1 VTSEALTGSA
11 DPLPDDGGR
20 LARDT
25 ATISLMTLLSR
36 VTGFARIAVVSAVLG
51 TTLLGNTYQTTNTVP
66 NLVFELFAAGMLQA
80 VLVPELVG
88 VLSARGRAE
97 GERIAGLVL
106 GALLAVLGVLA
117 LLGVLAAPLISR
129 ALFAGSP
136 AEGALRD
143 QQVWLGTV
151 FLWIFLPQVVFYA
164 IGMVGTA
171 VLNAQDRFAVPAF
184 APVLNNV
191 VVICAYLVFGALYGD
206 SDTLDLSVVEVAV
219 LAGGTTLAVVAFTAA
234 PALAVL
240 RRGFSL
246 RPRWGLGDPAI
257 RRLGRQGLWAGIF
270 LALTQVLLLAAVVLG
285 NAVEG
290 GVIVYQFGYT
300 FFLLPHALISIPVF
314 TAIYPSLARSAQ
326 RSDHAGY
333 RSLLRRGMTAVWVLT
348 LPAAAT
354 MVALGGPAARLV
366 LFGRAAASA
375 DEVAAT
381 MAAFA
386 VGLAPYGLFL
396 LLTRASYAEGEAR
409 LPTVVHVATT
419 VVGVAGMVTAA
430 LTLDGG
436 ARIAGLAGA
445 HSVAYVIGAVL
456 LRRGVRHWVGG
467 RRLVDGRVGVGA
479 LAAAVAAG
487 ATMAGVASLADGLV
501 TGGGRVSALVELGA
515 GGVAGLAVYLVGIR
529 LAGVRD
535 PRRLLHP
542 DVGGGSEPRVPAGD
556 VEAPGGVEG
565 PEGSDRSTGG

>member
-1 VTSEALTGSA
+1 MTSVALVGSA
-11 DPLPDDGGR
+11 DPAPDDGR
-20 LARDT
+20 VLARDT

-106 GALLAVLGVLA
+106 GALLAVLGALA
-117 LLGVLAAPLISR
+117 LLGLLAAPLISR

-136 AEGALRD
+136 ADGALHD

-151 FLWIFLPQVVFYA
+151 FLWIFLPQMLFYA

-171 VLNAQDRFAVPAF
+171 VLNAQDRFGVPAF
-184 APVLNNV
+184 APVLNNL
-191 VVICAYLVFGALYGD
+191 VVIGAYLAFGVLYGD

-234 PALAVL
+234 PALAVV
-240 RRGFSL
+240 RSGFSL
-246 RPRWGLGDPAI
+246 RPRWGLADPAI
-257 RRLGRQGLWAGIF
+257 RRLGRQGVWAGIF
-270 LALTQVLLLAAVVLG
+270 LALTQVLLLTAVVLG

-314 TAIYPSLARSAQ
+314 TALYPSLARSAQ
-326 RSDHAGY
+326 RSDAAGY
-333 RSLLRRGMTAVWVLT
+333 GSLIRRGVTAVWVLT
-348 LPAAAT
+348 LPAAAA
-354 MVALGGPAARLV
+354 MVALGGPAARLA
-366 LFGRAAASA
+366 LFGRAASSA

-396 LLTRASYAEGEAR
+396 LLTRAAYAQGEAR
-409 LPTVVHVATT
+409 LPTVVHASTT

-430 LTLDGG
+430 VVLDGD

-445 HSVAYVIGAVL
+445 HSAAYLIGAML
-456 LRRGVRHWVGG
+456 LRRGLRPWLGR
-467 RRLVDGRVGVGA
+467 RRLVEARVGAGA

-487 ATMAGVASLADGLV
+487 AAMAGVAAVVDGLV
-501 TGGGRVSALVELGA
+501 AGGGRASALVEI
-515 GGVAGLAVYLVGIR
+515 GVAGVVGLAVYLAGIR

-542 DVGGGSEPRVPAGD
+542 DAVADPGRPMTAGEGPAGVGGTPDGD
-556 VEAPGGVEG
+556 RRGRG
-565 PEGSDRSTGG
+565 